1 MCQFNQVRFNALI
14 LDKRDL
20 VSRPLDWNIEWEQ
33 GNDFQTHE
41 YIPEVK
47 NLLMRSYQSTDML
60 GLLFC
65 TKSYLRKGPDV
76 REIWGKRK
84 MCVAVVSGLGQI
96 AVRWR

>member
-1 MCQFNQVRFNALI
+1 LTGTSNGR
-14 LDKRDL
+14 
-20 VSRPLDWNIEWEQ
+20 Q

-65 TKSYLRKGPDV
+65 HEIVFTQRIGRERNMGKEENV
-76 REIWGKRK
+76 RGGGKR
-84 MCVAVVSGLGQI
+84 LGQI
-96 AVRWR
+96 AGPMEMNA